1 MTTRIVVPL
10 DGSDVSE
17 AALPEAIRQAK
28 AFELPLHLVRVVD
41 TRVLEQVGGSAAA
54 FNYSML
60 GEMFSQES
68 DDSQQYVSATRERL
82 ASEGL
87 TVTSDVRVGPVAQG
101 ILDAIEPGD
110 MIVMGSHGRSGLKR
124 WMLGSVAEEVLRHSP
139 VPVLM
144 VKLSHDDE
152 SAPSR

>member
-17 AALPEAIRQAK
+17 AALPEAIRQAT
-28 AFELPLHLVRVVD
+28 AFTLPIHLVRVVD

-60 GEMFSQES
+60 GEMFAQES
-68 DDSQQYVSATRERL
+68 DESQQYMSATQARL
-82 ASEGL
+82 EGEGL
-87 TVTSDVRVGPVAQG
+87 TVTADVRVGPVAQG
-101 ILDAIEPGD
+101 ILEAIQPGD
-110 MIVMGSHGRSGLKR
+110 MIVMGSHGRSGIKR

-144 VKLSHDDE
+144 VKLSRDQPE
-152 SAPSR
+152 

>member
-10 DGSDVSE
+10 DGSEVSE
-17 AALPEAIRQAK
+17 SALPEAIRQAR
-28 AFELPLHLVRVVD
+28 AFDIPLHLVRVVD

-60 GEMFSQES
+60 GEMFAEES
-68 DDSQQYVSATRERL
+68 NDSQRYLAEAKQRL
-82 ASEGL
+82 EGEGL
-87 TVTSDVRVGPVAQG
+87 TVTTDVRVGPVAQG
-101 ILDAIEPGD
+101 VLDAVEPGD

-124 WMLGSVAEEVLRHSP
+124 WMLGSVAEEVLRHST

-144 VKLSHDDE
+144 VNLAHDGAE
-152 SAPSR
+152 PAR